1 MGKTMCYTKH
11 GVIYMD
17 EILKKIEEADQS
29 EIDELL
35 STAIER
41 KRELFP
47 EWEILYLA
55 MPKNNTQQWKEILDQ
70 VYAYLVLGKD
80 S

>member
-1 MGKTMCYTKH
+1 
-11 GVIYMD
+11 MD
-17 EILKKIEEADQS
+17 EILLKIEKAELA

-35 STAIER
+35 GAAIDR

-55 MPKNNTQQWKEILDQ
+55 MPKYDTKGWKQILDQ
-70 VYAYLVLGKD
+70 VYSYLVLGKD

>member
-1 MGKTMCYTKH
+1 
-11 GVIYMD
+11 MD
-17 EILKKIEEADQS
+17 EILMKIENAELG

-35 STAIER
+35 GASMDR

-55 MPKNNTQQWKEILDQ
+55 MPKYDSQRWKQILDQ
-70 VYAYLVLGKD
+70 VYEYLVLGKD